1 MKSPICD
8 MLGIEF
14 PLLAFSH
21 CRDVVA
27 AVSRAGGFGVLGA
40 TAHSPET
47 LERELKWIDDHADGK
62 PYGVDVL
69 IPENISTAGEKNVT
83 WKSLEARVS
92 QQHRDFTRNLLKKYD
107 IELTTTNVADNQP
120 QPFDAETA
128 LELLEVSFRHPIKLI
143 ANALG
148 VPPKAMIDQGKKHG
162 VPVAALVGAK
172 EHALRQVA
180 AGVDILVV
188 QGTEAGGHC
197 GEVSTMV
204 LVPEVIKAIK
214 PIRDV
219 PVLAAGGIMTGRQM
233 AACMAMG
240 AAGAWTGSVWL
251 ATVESETIGDLPRED
266 DRGLLARR
274 GALQGPHRKA
284 GAAIAL
290 GLDRCLGPRPRQ
302 SRRAADAAAEHH
314 QPRRLQFD
322 RPLGRGRQRQ
332 GARPRQLF
340 RRPGRRPDRQREVGR
355 RRGAGIQGRFCRG
368 DRAHECAGGG
378 VIACT
383 VIARRSEAIQTATS
397 RDTVWIASSLR
408 SSQ

>member
-8 MLGIEF
+8 MLGIEV
-14 PLLAFSH
+14 PLVAFSH

-27 AVSRAGGFGVLGA
+27 AVSKAGGFGVFGA
-40 TAHSPET
+40 GRYTPET
-47 LERELKWIDDHADGK
+47 IEQELKWIDDHVDGK

-69 IPENISTAGEKNVT
+69 IPENMATAGEKNVT
-83 WKSLEARVS
+83 WQGLESRIS
-92 QQHRDFTRNLLKKYD
+92 QEHRDFTRNLLRKHD
-107 IELTTTNVADNQP
+107 IELKPRPVPQNVS
-120 QPFDAETA
+120 QPFDPETA
-128 LELLEVSFRHPIKLI
+128 LRMLEISFRHPIRLI

-148 VPPKAMIDQGKKHG
+148 VPPKEMIEMGKTHG

-219 PVLAAGGIMTGRQM
+219 PVLAAGGIMNGRQM

-251 ATVESETIGDLPRED
+251 ATVESETTEIFREKMIAASSRD
-266 DRGLLARR
+266 AVRSKGRTGKPARQLRSVWTDAWDRGPDSP
-274 GALQGPHRKA
+274 GALPMPFQSLISRDAFHAIDSAAAAGNPRARDLVSYFVGQGVGLIDSVKSA
-284 GAAIAL
+284 GAVVQEFKEEFIEAVEHMNAL
-290 GLDRCLGPRPRQ
+290 V
-302 SRRAADAAAEHH
+302 AE
-314 QPRRLQFD
+314 
-322 RPLGRGRQRQ
+322 
-332 GARPRQLF
+332 
-340 RRPGRRPDRQREVGR
+340 
-355 RRGAGIQGRFCRG
+355 
-368 DRAHECAGGG
+368 
-378 VIACT
+378 
-383 VIARRSEAIQTATS
+383 
-397 RDTVWIASSLR
+397 
-408 SSQ
+408 

>member
-1 MKSPICD
+1 MKSPICA

-40 TAHSPET
+40 TTHSPDTIEQ
-47 LERELKWIDDHADGK
+47 ELKWIDDHVDGK
-62 PYGVDVL
+62 PYGLDVL

-83 WKSLEARVS
+83 WKSLEARIS
-92 QQHRDFTRNLLKKYD
+92 PEHRAFTERLLNRYG
-107 IELTTTNVADNQP
+107 IALTITEVAADAP
-120 QPFDAETA
+120 QPFDAQRA
-128 LELLEVSFRHPIKLI
+128 LEVLEIAFRHPIRLI

-148 VPPKAMIDQGKKHG
+148 VPPKPMIEMGQRHG

-180 AGVDILVV
+180 AGVDVLVV

-197 GEVSTMV
+197 GEVSTLV

-240 AAGAWTGSVWL
+240 AAGVWTGSVWL
-251 ATVESETIGDLPRED
+251 ATAESETTEIFRE
-266 DRGLLARR
+266 
-274 GALQGPHRKA
+274 KMI
-284 GAAIAL
+284 AA
-290 GLDRCLGPRPRQ
+290 
-302 SRRAADAAAEHH
+302 S
-314 QPRRLQFD
+314 
-322 RPLGRGRQRQ
+322 
-332 GARPRQLF
+332 
-340 RRPGRRPDRQREVGR
+340 
-355 RRGAGIQGRFCRG
+355 
-368 DRAHECAGGG
+368 
-378 VIACT
+378 
-383 VIARRSEAIQTATS
+383 S
-397 RDTVWIASSLR
+397 RDTVRSRGRTGKPARQLR
-408 SSQ
+408 SVWTDAWDRAPDSPGALPMPLQSIISRDAFNSIDRAATAGNAQARDLVSYFVGQGVGLIDSVRSAGAVVQEFKEDFVDAVEHMNALLAE